1 MLVVHEMRLSPLYSW
16 RTGEISTISLS
27 NVRLKIL
34 NSSSANKSTADPISL
49 PLAGN
54 SVGVGES
61 DACTLSLLLLGVHT
75 PLHTLSLSS
84 TFRALSLRTNVKGA
98 DTAKKIYVFE
108 SNLRA
113 R

>member
-1 MLVVHEMRLSPLYSW
+1 MRLGDW
-16 RTGEISTISLS
+16 RDMTSLH

-34 NSSSANKSTADPISL
+34 LSSIANESTADTISL

-54 SVGVGES
+54 SVGLGES

-84 TFRALSLRTNVKGA
+84 TFRALSNKCQRSRNC
-98 DTAKKIYVFE
+98 
-108 SNLRA
+108 
-113 R
+113 

>member
-1 MLVVHEMRLSPLYSW
+1 MRLGDW
-16 RTGEISTISLS
+16 RDMTSLH

-34 NSSSANKSTADPISL
+34 LSSIANESTADTISL

-54 SVGVGES
+54 SVGLGES
-61 DACTLSLLLLGVHT
+61 DACTLSLLLLRLFT
-75 PLHTLSLSS
+75 RYL
-84 TFRALSLRTNVKGA
+84 FRARLGLSRTNVKGA